1 VAIKR
6 QESDVKYIKLVGGP
20 YDGEALVDNFQD
32 ALDRQ
37 GREGGPLVRYYRD
50 PSNASCFLVDD
61 PADSRLLIYRARDF
75 SARMER
81 RDKEVERLNSRVESL
96 ERIVT
101 RLVMSQ
107 SSHRSWWRRV
117 SDAWRR
123 AE

>member
-6 QESDVKYIKLVGGP
+6 QESDVKHIKLVGGP
-20 YDGEALVDNFQD
+20 YDGELLVDNFQD

-61 PADSRLLIYRARDF
+61 HADSRLLVYRARDF

-81 RDKEVERLNSRVESL
+81 RDREL
-96 ERIVT
+96 EMFET
-101 RLVMSQ
+101 RLAHLEKLVTGILLSQ
-107 SSHRSWWRRV
+107 PYRKTLWERV
-117 SDAWRR
+117 SDAWKR